1 MPGITNPSEK
11 YFKDGQWTFDGT
23 VWRPQNQLLSY
34 RDTVNISVTIADAT
48 AGTNTL
54 LSTAVPAG
62 EVHVITAV
70 IAWNDTSASTLA
82 RLKKDVAG
90 GNYWIDVV
98 IAPARYYPLKFQGTL
113 VMKEADKLGATIYG
127 CTLHDVLYMT
137 GVGYKFK
144 IAE

>member
-34 RDTVNISVTIADAT
+34 RDTVNISVTVADAT

-70 IAWNDTSASTLA
+70 TAWNDTSASTLA

-90 GNYWIDVV
+90 GNYWIDAV

-113 VMKEADKLGATIYG
+113 VMKEGDKLGAAIYG
-127 CTLHDVLYMT
+127 CTLHDVLSMT